1 MQEVIDSSVKELVK
15 IIESKPNSR
24 SVAWQFVLEELDAA
38 KEGIPFV
45 KERVETF
52 YINPEE
58 YSEATNRSWDDVDGR
73 SGPQQFLL
81 NITMA
86 IADAVNMETA
96 AMVRI
101 TIVEYILQHYGFGR
115 YYLDGTFRQAKKPLD
130 LFTLTTTEDKLHSHF
145 KYLLDD
151 ENEEIRKVLLRW
163 SSGFEDRDNKFNHEF
178 QTTFNSSFWE
188 IYLNQCLSD
197 LEMSI
202 DYSKAMPDFTVKTKN
217 DNILN
222 IEAVTANHSIDSPPE
237 WTGDQL
243 RENDDFLKFS
253 CVRILNAII
262 SKYKKYTKSYSKQDH
277 VVGNPYIIAVAPY
290 EQPYFFIQNNEGIIR
305 VLYGQ
310 GIDKEK
316 NFTELYVPTAQKND
330 DVTLELGIFN
340 SAKYKEISAVIFST
354 TATMGKAISQTP
366 LERTVRFS
374 RYDKTRG
381 LLSGLIDNSKYY
393 ETHLD
398 GLQIH
403 HNPFADHPIDVKDFD
418 KYEVTHYFYDVVS
431 GEIDNQQKNYTL
443 ISRNIFENGS

>member
-1 MQEVIDSSVKELVK
+1 MQEVIDSSVKELVR

-58 YSEATNRSWDDVDGR
+58 YSEAMNRGWDDVNGR

-151 ENEEIRKVLLRW
+151 ETEEIRKVLLRW

-188 IYLNQCLSD
+188 IYLNQCFCD

-237 WTGDQL
+237 WTGDKL
-243 RENDDFLKFS
+243 RENYDFLNFS
-253 CVRILNAII
+253 CVRILNAIN
-262 SKYKKYTKSYSKQDH
+262 SKYKKIYQIIFKARPCSRKSLYNRCSSIRTTIFFYSK
-277 VVGNPYIIAVAPY
+277 
-290 EQPYFFIQNNEGIIR
+290 
-305 VLYGQ
+305 
-310 GIDKEK
+310 
-316 NFTELYVPTAQKND
+316 
-330 DVTLELGIFN
+330 
-340 SAKYKEISAVIFST
+340 
-354 TATMGKAISQTP
+354 
-366 LERTVRFS
+366 
-374 RYDKTRG
+374 
-381 LLSGLIDNSKYY
+381 
-393 ETHLD
+393 
-398 GLQIH
+398 
-403 HNPFADHPIDVKDFD
+403 
-418 KYEVTHYFYDVVS
+418 
-431 GEIDNQQKNYTL
+431 
-443 ISRNIFENGS
+443 